1 MLGAAAG
8 AAVDDAFLAKL
19 PFQQPVCLFVSVRD
33 VQAKIKDYIPL
44 WL

>member
-19 PFQQPVCLFVSVRD
+19 PFQRPVCLPVCQCARCAGQD
-33 VQAKIKDYIPL
+33 
-44 WL
+44 